1 MNVGR
6 VLTAFLENH
15 NLLSPSQ
22 FGFRKKHNTLHPLV
36 HFMNF
41 ISSGQNNYEF
51 TLAIFCD
58 LCKAFDTVNHP
69 ILFLKLSKLGIH
81 GLELKWFESY
91 LSDGKQSVHNNGV
104 SSNLLCILLGV
115 PQGSI
120 LGPLLFLIYINDLP
134 GCSKLCAY
142 LFADDTPLLAKNAN
156 LNKLF
161 SDVNEEFRK
170 VVYYFRAHRVVLH
183 PDKTTFMLFSTA
195 NADTVNNKIYIDNN
209 NYAEA
214 HYNPDLKSAIRCVNN
229 LDAAKVKFLGVLI
242 DPNLNFCFHIKA
254 ISAKLSSAL
263 FHLRA
268 VKSMLLQKA
277 LTALYYSLYHSHL
290 IYAVRIWSSTAPS
303 IIKELVKKAKAGNS
317 YYSEC
322 CLQCSY

>member
-1 MNVGR
+1 
-6 VLTAFLENH
+6 
-15 NLLSPSQ
+15 
-22 FGFRKKHNTLHPLV
+22 
-36 HFMNF
+36 
-41 ISSGQNNYEF
+41 
-51 TLAIFCD
+51 
-58 LCKAFDTVNHP
+58 
-69 ILFLKLSKLGIH
+69 LGIQ

-91 LSDGKQSVHNNGV
+91 LSDRKQFVHNNGV

-134 GCSKLCAY
+134 DCSKLCAY
-142 LFADDTPLLAKNAN
+142 LFADDTTLLAKNAN

-170 VVYYFRAHRVVLH
+170 VVYYFRAHRLVLH

-214 HYNPDLKSAIRCVNN
+214 HYNPDIKSAIHCVNN
-229 LDAAKVKFLGVLI
+229 LDASKVKFLGVLI

-254 ISAKLSSAL
+254 IFSQLLLVRRAERSERTPLSAAVWRGTPPL
-263 FHLRA
+263 LRPG
-268 VKSMLLQKA
+268 VGDVTPPILRSMA
-277 LTALYYSLYHSHL
+277 DFYCGVAA
-290 IYAVRIWSSTAPS
+290 IRDR
-303 IIKELVKKAKAGNS
+303 
-317 YYSEC
+317 
-322 CLQCSY
+322 